1 VLFQK
6 GGAGASPLIT
16 FEFSLCRY
24 LYNHHLKSNP
34 GGDHAVMMTKHYKF
48 WPKRVP
54 KTLTVPKTTLFDNL
68 EMSARKYPQKEA
80 IVYYGQSMTYHDLL
94 NEVNHLA
101 GYLKKEMGVTDG
113 DRVLLDMQNSPQFVI
128 AFYAILRAN
137 AVVVPVNPMNL
148 TDELSWYIEDSQAEV
163 AIVGQE
169 LYDIITPLKH
179 GDTPLQHILV
189 AAYSDYASTEVAYE
203 VPDIVKA
210 PRRNIQDNGVVLW
223 QDALC
228 VGLQPGPFT
237 ADSNSKAVLPYTS
250 GTTGRPKG
258 CIHTHATV
266 QANAV
271 GASLWANMVADS
283 VVLGTCP
290 FFHVTGLQHSMNAP
304 IYAGSTM
311 VIMTRWDRDV
321 AGALVQQYGCTHW
334 TNISTMV
341 VDFLSNPNLP
351 KYNLETL
358 QAINGGGAPLPEAV
372 GQKLYDMTGVYYAE
386 GYGLTETI
394 SQTHFNPPDRPK
406 LQCAGIPSFDVDA
419 RVINPETLEELGPG
433 EEGEIIVNG
442 PQVFKGYWNRRE
454 DNEEAFVTIGD
465 KTFFRTGDIG
475 KYDEE
480 GYFFIV
486 DRIKRMINASGYKVW
501 PTEVESILYKH
512 PAVQQACV
520 IGVPD
525 PRRGET
531 AKAFIVLNEA
541 DRGKV
546 TEQDIIEWSKGKMA
560 AYKYPRI
567 VEFVDSLPLSGSG
580 KILWRKLQ
588 EEELQKHQEK

>member
-1 VLFQK
+1 
-6 GGAGASPLIT
+6 
-16 FEFSLCRY
+16 
-24 LYNHHLKSNP
+24 
-34 GGDHAVMMTKHYKF
+34 MMDRHYPF

-68 EMSARKYPQKEA
+68 KVSAQRYPDKTA
-80 IVYYGQSMTYHDLL
+80 IVYYGRSISYRDLL
-94 NEVNHLA
+94 NEVNALA
-101 GYLKKEMGVTDG
+101 GFLQREWSVSAG
-113 DRVLLDMQNSPQFVI
+113 DRILLDLQNSPQFVI

-137 AVVVPVNPMNL
+137 AVVVPINPMNL
-148 TDELSWYIEDSQAEV
+148 TEELAFYIEDAQAEV

-169 LYDIITPLKH
+169 LYDRIAPLKQGQTGLKH
-179 GDTPLQHILV
+179 VLV
-189 AAYSDYASTEVAYE
+189 AAYSDYVSPDMEYE
-203 VPDIVKA
+203 CPDMVTA
-210 PRRNIQDNGVVLW
+210 PRQHIREEGVVLW
-223 QDALC
+223 QDALQH
-228 VGLQPGPFT
+228 GSQPGPLT
-237 ADSNSKAVLPYTS
+237 ADSDDMAVLPYTS

-271 GASLWANMVADS
+271 GASVWANMTADA
-283 VVLGTCP
+283 VVLGTLP
-290 FFHVTGLQHSMNAP
+290 FFHVTGMQHSMNAP

-311 VIMTRWDRDV
+311 VIMSRWDRDV
-321 AGALVQQYGCTHW
+321 AGKLIQEYGCTHW

-341 VDFLSNPNLP
+341 VDFLSNPNLS
-351 KYNLETL
+351 KYKLDTL
-358 QAINGGGAPLPEAV
+358 NTINGGGAPLPEAV
-372 GQKLYDMTGVYYAE
+372 GQKLYEMTGLYYAE
-386 GYGLTETI
+386 GYGLTETMA
-394 SQTHFNPPDRPK
+394 QTHFNPPDRPK
-406 LQCAGIPSFDVDA
+406 LQCMGIPSFDVDA
-419 RVINPETLEELGPG
+419 RIVDPETLKELGPG
-433 EEGEIIVNG
+433 EEGEVIVSG
-442 PQVFKGYWNRRE
+442 PQVLKGYWNRPKE
-454 DNEEAFVTIGD
+454 NQESFVTIEG
-465 KTFFRTGDIG
+465 KSFFRTGDIA

-480 GYFFIV
+480 GYFFMV

-531 AKAFIVLNEA
+531 VKAFIILNEK
-541 DRGKV
+541 DQGKV

-567 VEFVDSLPLSGSG
+567 VEFVESLPLSGSG

-588 EEELQKHQEK
+588 EEELKKRRGH